1 MPINDFA
8 GELYSGLHKRMIEA
22 LNLIARSARAR
33 ASWSTKI
40 RNAIKVGEVKE
51 QSGNVYGY
59 IEVDRNIA
67 PEARAFEYGS
77 GVHAKRGPKVKYPIL
92 PKNSSKL
99 VFIGTNGYGNESTAY
114 NMNTKEAMGGGN
126 IVITS
131 KVMHPGVEARPF
143 LTPAVQD
150 NKARIK
156 QLLGEEFHQYISK
169 AIRFSWSKNR

>member
-33 ASWSTKI
+33 VSWSSKI
-40 RNAIKVGEVKE
+40 RGAIKVGEVKE

-59 IEVDRNIA
+59 IEIGGTTVNEHGQPVNIA
-67 PEARAFEYGS
+67 EMARAYEYGS
-77 GVHAKRGPKVKYPIL
+77 GEHARRGSRSKYVIL
-92 PKNSSKL
+92 PKNAPYL
-99 VFIGTNGYGNESTAY
+99 VFMGTNKFAGHLVETP
-114 NMNTKEAMGGGN
+114 
-126 IVITS
+126 IVH
-131 KVMHPGVEARPF
+131 HPGVAPRPF

>member
-92 PKNSSKL
+92 PVNAQAL
-99 VFIGTNGYGNESTAY
+99 VFPGTHEWEGQT
-114 NMNTKEAMGGGN
+114 
-126 IVITS
+126 IITT